1 MRALAMRTV
10 CCLLLTTATLVG
22 WCQSPPANAL
32 APPRQ
37 ITRAEEVLVPSELA
51 GIFRMPPRCDA
62 EGNIYIRKRNDG
74 NEPILKINL
83 KGERKALFQPP
94 IAVGKLGITRDFA
107 ISAENE
113 VYLIAYAGRE
123 RMIHVFASD
132 GSYKRKIT
140 LDAPFLVSPDKLA
153 VFPSGEVLVAGYK
166 SNPKTPRTLFTGIF
180 SSSGQLIKE
189 LALPDDAELRRLAE
203 KGDRQLSDP
212 AAPGINFAVSRGW
225 AGAGADGNVYLMRWG
240 SPALFYAISPA
251 GKVVR
256 RFAISAGKPGLM
268 PAMVHVTGNRIAV
281 FFRSNETKEKLIK
294 VVDLEGEEVAE
305 YIFEAD
311 RVGRPLGAG
320 FSCYVPEG
328 EQFVFIGTQE
338 GKLALWIAYAR

>member
-62 EGNIYIRKRNDG
+62 EGNIYIRKRNNG

-123 RMIHVFASD
+123 RVIHVFASD

-153 VFPSGEVLVAGYK
+153 VFPSGEVLVAGK

-225 AGAGADGNVYLMRWG
+225 AGAGADGKH
-240 SPALFYAISPA
+240 PAQACPRSARRGRSAASQRRVLVRFCPSGYNRSTHFASGDPVWHAGQAWLFRLWLSRCTRHGRNLRQRHAREA
-251 GKVVR
+251 R
-256 RFAISAGKPGLM
+256 
-268 PAMVHVTGNRIAV
+268 
-281 FFRSNETKEKLIK
+281 EKLQLAATLIQCATSHRCCSTSCGRCPK
-294 VVDLEGEEVAE
+294 VA
-305 YIFEAD
+305 I
-311 RVGRPLGAG
+311 
-320 FSCYVPEG
+320 C
-328 EQFVFIGTQE
+328 TTT
-338 GKLALWIAYAR
+338 